1 MLLRQ
6 ACMTG
11 DEFFLILH
19 QLFSMWSLNQPDVY
33 TSLPAS
39 PHTIDNA
46 FRVLES
52 VLKKNEFISAAHQV
66 WFSRFPVPSEQLGR
80 GPIGGPAVLMQIGTF
95 MSALI
100 KKHEPLLNAATQRNY
115 PFLVDELLSY
125 LNCYSSVLQFILFTA
140 CRRRLGVSED
150 HLGNRMEQA
159 FRDDQSRHRHPATG
173 QYVLLPVTRDG
184 EIEERNAALISFY
197 KLIVEA
203 AVPRESNQPNLGT
216 PPIPG
221 TPVPQ
226 QLDCPSM
233 QNTQQQHQAV
243 SPPYP
248 SPNTFPQSYPSSIL
262 PPLRQSPMAAMNSYT
277 GPQATGSEEYEL
289 QNGRIAV

>member
-1 MLLRQ
+1 
-6 ACMTG
+6 
-11 DEFFLILH
+11 
-19 QLFSMWSLNQPDVY
+19 
-33 TSLPAS
+33 
-39 PHTIDNA
+39 
-46 FRVLES
+46 
-52 VLKKNEFISAAHQV
+52 
-66 WFSRFPVPSEQLGR
+66 
-80 GPIGGPAVLMQIGTF
+80 MQIGTF

-248 SPNTFPQSYPSSIL
+248 SPNTFPQAYPSSIL

-277 GPQATGSEEYEL
+277 GPQATGRPGSQAESPSSGTQAPQQHRQTAQDPSVKNRPGNIIPNPL
-289 QNGRIAV
+289 QHQQQKQQKQQAIDQHN